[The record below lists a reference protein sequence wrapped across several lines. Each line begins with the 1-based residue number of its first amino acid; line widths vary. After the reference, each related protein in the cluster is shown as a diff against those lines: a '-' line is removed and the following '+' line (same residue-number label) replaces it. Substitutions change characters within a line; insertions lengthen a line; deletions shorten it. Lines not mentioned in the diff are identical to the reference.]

1 MMEGM
6 LDLRELKRLAKCAA
20 PLVPKPRRGSG
31 DGGCRH
37 FASQYILIEC
47 PNREE
52 NRLDAVYTNGRVLFR
67 DVNVG
72 YICRIA
78 KEWMSP
84 GNGDA
89 AYRALLLPV
98 AALKVIPVGARD
110 SGCVRFIV
118 EDMGDGSGAVSFG
131 QDVGTVGTIDCKL
144 HGGMADY
151 PEWRKVL
158 PEIKEPAEKFAVFDP
173 VAYSAVCNFMADGW
187 ADADIWVGRNH
198 NPVRC
203 AAGQNPPYIWGG
215 YCDTSMAVMMPKR

>member
-6 LDLRELKRLAKCAA
+6 LNLKELKRLAKCAA
-20 PLVPKPRRGSG
+20 PLVPKPRR
-31 DGGCRH
+31 DGGGCQY
-37 FASQYILIEC
+37 SQYILIEC

-72 YICRIA
+72 YICRVA

-84 GNGDA
+84 GEGDA
-89 AYRALLLPV
+89 AYRAFLLPV
-98 AALKVIPVGARD
+98 VALKSVPIDARG
-110 SGCVRFIV
+110 SGYVRFTV
-118 EDMGDGSGAVSFG
+118 EEMDDGPGAVSFG
-131 QDVGTVGTIDCKL
+131 EDGATIDCEL
-144 HGGMADY
+144 HEGMAAY

-158 PEIKEPAEKFAVFDP
+158 PEIREPAEKFVVFDP
-173 VAYSAVCNFMADGW
+173 VAYGAACNFIADGW
-187 ADADIWVGRNH
+187 ADSDIWVGRNR
-198 NPVRC
+198 NPIQC